1 MSTTSDGRGNLVS
14 NASTLTTIADAIL
27 EFAKGRR
34 KAGALLLGAA
44 AISRRVPGFG
54 TAVSIG
60 IRLYRRLG

>member
-1 MSTTSDGRGNLVS
+1 MSTTTGDRRNLVS
-14 NASTLTTIADAIL
+14 NASTMTTIADAVV

-60 IRLYRRLG
+60 LRVYRRLG